1 VQFRVK
7 ALLFAG
13 LVLVAIAIALLARA
27 ARSRVGVPSH
37 DDPKNVTPPPAR
49 DLTASERRNGPS

>member
-1 VQFRVK
+1 VK
-7 ALLFAG
+7 TLLFAG